1 MDCFSSF
8 RNESQNRCAVNVRS
22 QIKNRKLT
30 SESSLRHAPRAA
42 KRRPGKKRHQRRY
55 AGCGRDEPVR
65 HVARVRPQRGVR
77 PAQRQHRKHCPR
89 HLVEKLLQNA
99 PQPAK
104 PAGPVRRGLR
114 RSGHASILA
123 QNSSRIGSAPITAL
137 KWAPGRCKPIG
148 DKLREA
154 HLYRARRSPRMK
166 LYLPGE
172 AALQLDDHLKNLL
185 RELGHAI
192 NDTVSES
199 ERITGAIAGV
209 RAHGY
214 DIVLKLDATIGLARR
229 DADSDPERITPQDRR
244 FLESLR
250 IQVDQELEESQ
261 QTTTRLEMTPQ
272 DIRFLKS
279 LRIAVDDLS

>member
-1 MDCFSSF
+1 
-8 RNESQNRCAVNVRS
+8 V
-22 QIKNRKLT
+22 
-30 SESSLRHAPRAA
+30 
-42 KRRPGKKRHQRRY
+42 
-55 AGCGRDEPVR
+55 
-65 HVARVRPQRGVR
+65 
-77 PAQRQHRKHCPR
+77 
-89 HLVEKLLQNA
+89 
-99 PQPAK
+99 
-104 PAGPVRRGLR
+104 
-114 RSGHASILA
+114 
-123 QNSSRIGSAPITAL
+123 
-137 KWAPGRCKPIG
+137 
-148 DKLREA
+148 
-154 HLYRARRSPRMK
+154 
-166 LYLPGE
+166 
-172 AALQLDDHLKNLL
+172 QLDDELKNLL

-199 ERITGAIAGV
+199 DRITGAIAGV

-261 QTTTRLEMTPQ
+261 TTTRLEMTPQ